1 MKTVLIVLD
10 SVGAGAL
17 PDALEYDPEPGNTLG
32 NVARFAGGLKMP
44 NLEKLGIGKIGDIAG
59 LAKDKPAV
67 GGFGKMAEQ
76 AKGKDTTAGHW
87 EMMGVILKKALPT
100 FPQGFPYDFILAFQE
115 AIGRQTL
122 GNFVAS
128 GTEIIQRYGEYHME
142 SGCPIVYTSADSVF
156 QIAAH
161 EEVIPVYELYRIC
174 EIARDM
180 LQGEELGVGRV
191 IARPFI
197 GEPGSFTRTA
207 NRKDFS
213 LSPTGPTLL
222 DTLARAGQQVIAVGK
237 ISDIFNGRGISESH
251 HTENNADGA
260 RRTLDLMDRLQEGL
274 IFTNLVD
281 FDMLYGHRNN
291 AAGYAQALEE
301 VDGLLAPVIE
311 KALADDWLLLVTA
324 DHGNDP
330 TTPDTDH
337 NREYVPVLACGGAI
351 RANVNLGVRESFSD
365 IAATIARRQGVA
377 EEYRGPGKSF
387 YELIKKA

>member
-1 MKTVLIVLD
+1 MKSLLIVLD

-17 PDALEYDPEPGNTLG
+17 PDAMEYDPEPGNTLG
-32 NVARFAGGLKMP
+32 NVARAAGGL
-44 NLEKLGIGKIGDIAG
+44 NLPCLESLGLGKIDGIEGVAS
-59 LAKDKPAV
+59 DKPAL
-67 GGFGKMAEQ
+67 GGYGKMAER

-87 EMMGVILKKALPT
+87 EMMGVILKKPLPT
-100 FPQGFPYDFILAFQE
+100 FPQGFPDEFILDFQE

-128 GTEIIQRYGEYHME
+128 GTEIIERYGEYHLE

-174 EIARDM
+174 EIARDL

-197 GEPGSFTRTA
+197 GEPGSFRRTA
-207 NRKDFS
+207 NRRDFS

-222 DTLARAGQQVIAVGK
+222 DALEKDRQQVIGVGK
-237 ISDIFNGRGISESH
+237 ISDIFNGRGITESW
-251 HTENNADGA
+251 HTEDNADGA
-260 RRTLDLMDRLQEGL
+260 RQTLALMHELRSGL

-281 FDMLYGHRNN
+281 FDSKYGHRNN
-291 AAGYAQALEE
+291 PGGYAQALEE
-301 VDGLLAPVIE
+301 ADRYLKPIIE
-311 KALADDWLLLVTA
+311 KALAEDWLLIITA

-337 NREYVPVLACGGAI
+337 NREYVPLLALGGSL
-351 RANVNLGVRESFSD
+351 RRDVDLGIRESFSD
-365 IAATIARRQGVA
+365 VAATIAERQGVS
-377 EEYRGPGKSF
+377 ELYQGPGKSF
-387 YELIKKA
+387 YSLLREK